1 MDIKLSYLLIF
12 LPIIIG
18 MYIGYLYKSNWND
31 KKYKNLI
38 KPKLNPPNYVF
49 SIVWPILYLLIGIS
63 YYIALY
69 NKKNF
74 KYFILPIIAL
84 IFNYTYIP
92 LLSSENK
99 LLLGFIS
106 IIFILLSAILV
117 CIQFYITEKNK
128 LSVYLLIPYILW
140 LCFANYLG
148 FNIYILNKDKD
159 KKFINTNLI

>member
-1 MDIKLSYLLIF
+1 MNFNISYLLV
-12 LPIIIG
+12 LVPNIISLIVSQI
-18 MYIGYLYKSNWND
+18 YRSEWND
-31 KKYKNLI
+31 KTYRNMV
-38 KPKLNPPNYVF
+38 KPKLNPPSYVF
-49 SIVWPILYLLIGIS
+49 GIVWPILYLLIGIS

>member
-1 MDIKLSYLLIF
+1 MNIKLSYLLIF
-12 LPIIIG
+12 IPIIIG
-18 MYIGYLYKSNWND
+18 MFIGYLYKSKWNE
-31 KKYKNLI
+31 KEYKNLV
-38 KPKLNPPNYVF
+38 KPILNPPNYVF

-63 YYIALY
+63 YYMALY

-106 IIFILLSAILV
+106 IIFILVSAILV
-117 CIQFYITEKNK
+117 CVQFYITEKNK

-140 LCFANYLG
+140 LCFATYLSY
-148 FNIYILNKDKD
+148 NIYILNKDK
-159 KKFINTNLI
+159 KNIKY

>member
-1 MDIKLSYLLIF
+1 MNFNISYLLV
-12 LPIIIG
+12 LVPNIISLIVSQI
-18 MYIGYLYKSNWND
+18 YRSEWND
-31 KKYKNLI
+31 KTYRNMV
-38 KPKLNPPNYVF
+38 KPKLNPPSYVF
-49 SIVWPILYLLIGIS
+49 GIVWPILYLLIGIS

-140 LCFANYLG
+140 LCFATYLSY
-148 FNIYILNKDKD
+148 NIYILNKDKD
-159 KKFINTNLI
+159 KKYISLI

>member
-1 MDIKLSYLLIF
+1 MNFKISYLLI
-12 LPIIIG
+12 LIPNIISLIVSQI
-18 MYIGYLYKSNWND
+18 YRSEWDDKRYKIM
-31 KKYKNLI
+31 I
-38 KPKLNPPNYVF
+38 KPKLNPPSYVF
-49 SIVWPILYLLIGIS
+49 GIVWPILYLLIGIS
-63 YYIALY
+63 YYMALY

-106 IIFILLSAILV
+106 IIFILVSAILV
-117 CIQFYITEKNK
+117 CVQFYITEKNK

-140 LCFANYLG
+140 LCFATYLSY
-148 FNIYILNKDKD
+148 NIYILNKDK
-159 KKFINTNLI
+159 KNIKY